1 MPLRAANPQIR
12 VQRSVL
18 VLALALAVVVGLT
31 VVVFDHPPAAEHA
44 AMVDTNRQYGAQE
57 AQRAHDGYLM
67 LGEEYWRRGDWQRAE
82 EMLRAALL
90 HQRQSVEAARL
101 LGLAL
106 FAQERYADANLY
118 LRQLP
123 AMRPNAYTSYTA
135 LALTQLCLGQAAE
148 ARATVTAGLEHCG
161 AAGEGPLNLVRAC
174 LELRQ
179 GDAVAAD
186 AALARA
192 VALLGNDL
200 AGMATGKW
208 AAPLRQLP
216 SYPAAAGDPLSGL
229 PTPRAE

>member
-1 MPLRAANPQIR
+1 MAPRPANPQVR

-18 VLALALAVVVGLT
+18 VLVLALT
-31 VVVFDHPPAAEHA
+31 VVVLLTAVVFDHSPATEHA
-44 AMVDTNRQYGAQE
+44 AMVDPNRQYGAQE
-57 AQRAHDGYLM
+57 AQRTHDGYLM
-67 LGEEYWRRGDWQRAE
+67 LGEQYWRRGDWQRAE

-90 HQRQSVEAARL
+90 HQRESIEATRL

-106 FAQERYADANLY
+106 FAQERYADAQLY

-123 AMRPNAYTSYTA
+123 ALRPTAYTSYTA
-135 LALTQLCLGQAAE
+135 LALSQLCQGQLVEAQATLAA
-148 ARATVTAGLEHCG
+148 GMEHCG
-161 AAGEGPLNLVRAC
+161 SAGEGPLSLVRAC

-186 AALARA
+186 ASLARA

-208 AAPLRQLP
+208 SEPLRQLP
-216 SYPAAAGDPLSGL
+216 AFPAAAGPA
-229 PTPRAE
+229 PTHPE